1 MDRRIAKL
9 PPQDRSRFS
18 SWILKF
24 SDVFG
29 GAGGGGG
36 WWWWWDHRPPP
47 PPPPPN
53 TSENL
58 RIHDENLEQS

>member
-24 SDVFG
+24 SDVL
-29 GAGGGGG
+29 GGGGG
-36 WWWWWDHRPPP
+36 GGGPHLPI
-47 PPPPPN
+47 
-53 TSENL
+53 SAEAFK
-58 RIHDENLEQS
+58 SAS

>member
-29 GAGGGGG
+29 GAGGDGG
-36 WWWWWDHRPPP
+36 WWWVVVVVGGGGGG
-47 PPPPPN
+47 
-53 TSENL
+53 
-58 RIHDENLEQS
+58 

>member
-24 SDVFG
+24 SDVFDDG
-29 GAGGGGG
+29 GVTFLLLLLLGVIEVL
-36 WWWWWDHRPPP
+36 
-47 PPPPPN
+47 
-53 TSENL
+53 SL
-58 RIHDENLEQS
+58 MFCVKSK

>member
-18 SWILKF
+18 SWILEF

-29 GAGGGGG
+29 GGGGGG
-36 WWWWWDHRPPP
+36 GGTTTP
-47 PPPPPN
+47 
-53 TSENL
+53 TG
-58 RIHDENLEQS
+58 QSKKRQL